1 MIAQKPHAQFL
12 GLKRGTGS
20 TDALPVLLDPA
31 HLGSQEMQALAA
43 VQHHPHI
50 VALHDAWFE
59 PDPRNDA
66 ESAYLKLEMC
76 GESLRDVL
84 RRRVQLREAE
94 LVEIL
99 RQVRGL
105 VDGCMGGYSAVHGA
119 GRGIQRRRGHCR
131 TAKGRRPHGGRGWGG
146 VQGCL
151 LARGRCRLA
160 QGGSHEDSCANSTF
174 ACLLHLRW
182 PPRSSACTTRAWCTW
197 M

>member
-1 MIAQKPHAQFL
+1 
-12 GLKRGTGS
+12 
-20 TDALPVLLDPA
+20 
-31 HLGSQEMQALAA
+31 MQALAA

-99 RQVRGL
+99 RQVSGR
-105 VDGCMGGYSAVHGA
+105 VDGWHRGYDAVRAEKCG
-119 GRGIQRRRGHCR
+119 
-131 TAKGRRPHGGRGWGG
+131 
-146 VQGCL
+146 L
-151 LARGRCRLA
+151 RGRLSVQFQCVA
-160 QGGSHEDSCANSTF
+160 GCDE
-174 ACLLHLRW
+174 
-182 PPRSSACTTRAWCTW
+182 
-197 M
+197 